1 MSYHD
6 DMEKGCKWTFQ
17 RWNKS
22 MTYFGPNDAI
32 IQSFNKDF
40 YESLVRESIQ
50 NSLDAVLEKGK
61 PVKVTYSFDKVTI
74 DDFPE
79 LFKLKEHIQGCLD
92 THSDTNRAKELYEPM
107 LKYLPT
113 AIHSS
118 LDLITVLFS
127 AMTISP
133 LS

>member
-1 MSYHD
+1 MADYD
-6 DMEKGCKWTFQ
+6 DLEKGCKWSFQ
-17 RWNKS
+17 RWNRS

-32 IQSFNKDF
+32 IQSFNRDF

-61 PVKVTYSFDKVTI
+61 PVQVSYSFDIVNI

-92 THSDTNRAKELYEPM
+92 THSVTN
-107 LKYLPT
+107 
-113 AIHSS
+113 
-118 LDLITVLFS
+118 
-127 AMTISP
+127 
-133 LS
+133 